1 MTYAKSALA
10 VLVTVLSAIVAAM
23 TDQHVDVTEWINVA
37 IAGVGAAA
45 VFAAPNVP
53 GAHYTKA
60 ILAVLTAVLAA
71 LVSFITDG
79 LAPSELLQLV
89 VIGLGALGVYAVP
102 NRPDTSTSTVR
113 A

>member
-10 VLVTVLSAIVAAM
+10 VLVTVVSAIVAAM
-23 TDQHVDVTEWINVA
+23 TDNHVDVGEWINVA

-45 VFAAPNVP
+45 VFTAPNVP
-53 GAHYTKA
+53 GSMYTKSV
-60 ILAVLTAVLAA
+60 LAVLTAVLTA

-79 LAPSELLQLV
+79 LSTAELLQLA

-102 NRPDTSTSTVR
+102 NKPAPV
-113 A
+113 